1 LDIQGV
7 TLLCWGS
14 RIDVWP
20 NSQQFQWAGGLVA
33 HRHVM
38 GEPTWITN
46 EDGYEERVAGTRM
59 IFDYEADGVVS
70 VVDQRNYR
78 VLLRQYSLNLSKL
91 GIDKEVEALQMT
103 LDDFERLI
111 NTIRTLKKD
120 RPTI

>member
-1 LDIQGV
+1 
-7 TLLCWGS
+7 
-14 RIDVWP
+14 
-20 NSQQFQWAGGLVA
+20 
-33 HRHVM
+33 M